1 MYKIVKSSDNGLDE
15 LELDN
20 LEKGYWLDIVA
31 PSEEELQEVAAAT
44 GIQMDFLSAALDE
57 EEKSRIEVED
67 DQILILVDIPFFRS
81 NKDYDTLPLGIIITE
96 NGITTVCLEANGVTA
111 DFGSHNAR
119 LFSTFKKT
127 RFLFQIL
134 YKSATLYLKY
144 IRIIIKRTDE
154 LEIHLRQSMENN
166 ELFNLLD
173 LQKSLTYFSTSLR
186 SNSIVM
192 ERLLRLRNANA
203 SASQHLIKVYE
214 EDEDLLDD
222 VIIEYK
228 QAVEM
233 VEMYS
238 HILNSMMEVFA
249 SIISNN
255 LNLVMKFLASVTI
268 LLAIPTLISG
278 LWGMNV
284 HVPFADSPYGFPIVV
299 CLAFVVAIGSAL
311 FLWKR
316 RMF

>member
-1 MYKIVKSSDNGLDE
+1 MYKIMKSTDTCLDE
-15 LELDN
+15 LEIDR
-20 LEKGYWLDIVA
+20 LEKGCWIDVVA
-31 PSEEELQEVAAAT
+31 PSEEELQEIAAAT
-44 GIQMDFLSAALDE
+44 KIQMDFLTAPLDE
-57 EEKSRIEVED
+57 EEKSRIEIED
-67 DQILILVDIPFFRS
+67 DQILVLVDIPFLRS

-96 NGITTVCLEANGVTA
+96 NCITTVCLEPNAVTA
-111 DFGSHNAR
+111 EFGSHNTK

-134 YKSATLYLKY
+134 FKSATLYLKY
-144 IRIIIKRTDE
+144 IRIIIRRTDE
-154 LEIHLRQSMENN
+154 LEKHLRQSMQNS

-186 SNSIVM
+186 SNYIVM
-192 ERLLRLRNANA
+192 EKLLRLRGATQ
-203 SASQHLIKVYE
+203 SRHLIKLYE
-214 EDEDLLDD
+214 EDEDLLED

-255 LNLVMKFLASVTI
+255 LNLVMKFLATMTI
-268 LLAIPTLISG
+268 VLAIPTLVSSM
-278 LWGMNV
+278 WGMNV
-284 HVPFADSPYGFPIVV
+284 PVPFADNPWGFAIV
-299 CLAFVVAIGSAL
+299 LTVALGVSGAAAYL
-311 FLWKR
+311 LWKR

>member
-1 MYKIVKSSDNGLDE
+1 MYKIVKSSDNSLDE
-15 LELDN
+15 LEIST
-20 LEKGYWLDIVA
+20 LEKGSWIDAVA
-31 PSEEELQEVAAAT
+31 PSEEELQEIAAAT
-44 GIQMDFLSAALDE
+44 NIQMDFLTAALDE
-57 EEKSRIEVED
+57 EEKSRIEIED
-67 DQILILVDIPFFRS
+67 DQILVLVDIPFLRS

-96 NGITTVCLEANGVTA
+96 NHIVTVCLEPNAVTA
-111 DFGSHNAR
+111 DFAAHNSR

-144 IRIIIKRTDE
+144 IRIIIRRTDE
-154 LEIHLRQSMENN
+154 LEQHLRQSMQNS

-186 SNSIVM
+186 GNYIIL
-192 ERLLRLRNANA
+192 EKLLRLR
-203 SASQHLIKVYE
+203 SATQSQHIVKLYE
-214 EDEDLLDD
+214 EDEDLLED

-268 LLAIPTLISG
+268 ILAIPTLISG

-284 HVPFADSPYGFPIVV
+284 EVPFAENPYGFMIV
-299 CLAFVVAIGSAL
+299 LSVALCVSGFASYL
-311 FLWKR
+311 LWKR

>member
-1 MYKIVKSSDNGLDE
+1 MYKIMKSTDTGLDE
-15 LELDN
+15 LEIDR
-20 LEKGYWLDIVA
+20 LEKGCWIDVVA
-31 PSEEELQEVAAAT
+31 PSEEELQEIAAAT
-44 GIQMDFLSAALDE
+44 KIQMDFLTAPLDE
-57 EEKSRIEVED
+57 EEKSRIEIED
-67 DQILILVDIPFFRS
+67 DQILVLVDIPFLRS

-96 NGITTVCLEANGVTA
+96 NCITTVCLEPNAVTA
-111 DFGSHNAR
+111 EFGSHNTK

-134 YKSATLYLKY
+134 FKSATLYLKY
-144 IRIIIKRTDE
+144 IRIIIRRTDE
-154 LEIHLRQSMENN
+154 LEKHLRQSMQNS

-186 SNSIVM
+186 SNYIVM
-192 ERLLRLRNANA
+192 EKLLRLRGATQ
-203 SASQHLIKVYE
+203 SRHLIKLYE
-214 EDEDLLDD
+214 EDEDLLED

-255 LNLVMKFLASVTI
+255 LNLVMKFLATMTI
-268 LLAIPTLISG
+268 VLAIPTLVSSM
-278 LWGMNV
+278 WGMNV
-284 HVPFADSPYGFPIVV
+284 PVPFANNPWGFAIV
-299 CLAFVVAIGSAL
+299 LTVALGVSGAAAYL
-311 FLWKR
+311 LWKH

>member
-1 MYKIVKSSDNGLDE
+1 I
-15 LELDN
+15 
-20 LEKGYWLDIVA
+20 
-31 PSEEELQEVAAAT
+31 AAAT
-44 GIQMDFLSAALDE
+44 KIQMDFLTAPLDE
-57 EEKSRIEVED
+57 EEKSRIEIED
-67 DQILILVDIPFFRS
+67 DQILILVDIPFLRS

-96 NGITTVCLEANGVTA
+96 SCITTVCLEPNAVTA
-111 DFGSHNAR
+111 EFGAHNTKMW
-119 LFSTFKKT
+119 STFKKT

-134 YKSATLYLKY
+134 FKSATLYLKY
-144 IRIIIKRTDE
+144 IRIIIRRTDE
-154 LEIHLRQSMENN
+154 LEKHLRQSMQNS

-186 SNSIVM
+186 SNYIVM
-192 ERLLRLRNANA
+192 EKLLRLR
-203 SASQHLIKVYE
+203 SATQSRHLIKLYE
-214 EDEDLLDD
+214 EDEDLLED

-255 LNLVMKFLASVTI
+255 LNLVMKFLATMTI
-268 LLAIPTLISG
+268 VLAIPTLVSSM
-278 LWGMNV
+278 WGMNV
-284 HVPFADSPYGFPIVV
+284 PVPFATNPWGFAIV
-299 CLAFVVAIGSAL
+299 LTFAL
-311 FLWKR
+311 GVSGAAAYLLWKR

>member
-1 MYKIVKSSDNGLDE
+1 MYKIMKSTDTGLDE
-15 LELDN
+15 LEIDR
-20 LEKGYWLDIVA
+20 LEKGCWIDVVA
-31 PSEEELQEVAAAT
+31 PSEEELQEIAAAT
-44 GIQMDFLSAALDE
+44 KIQMDFLTAPLDE
-57 EEKSRIEVED
+57 EEKSRIEIED
-67 DQILILVDIPFFRS
+67 DQILVLVDIPFLRS

-96 NGITTVCLEANGVTA
+96 NCITTVCLEPNAVTA
-111 DFGSHNAR
+111 EFGSHNTK

-134 YKSATLYLKY
+134 FKSATLYLKY
-144 IRIIIKRTDE
+144 IRIIIRRTDE
-154 LEIHLRQSMENN
+154 LEKHLRQSMQNS

-186 SNSIVM
+186 SNYIVM
-192 ERLLRLRNANA
+192 EKLLRLR
-203 SASQHLIKVYE
+203 SATQSRHLIKLYE
-214 EDEDLLDD
+214 EDEDLLED

-255 LNLVMKFLASVTI
+255 LNLVMKFLATMTI
-268 LLAIPTLISG
+268 VLAIPTLVSSM
-278 LWGMNV
+278 WGMNV
-284 HVPFADSPYGFPIVV
+284 PVPFANNPWGFAIV
-299 CLAFVVAIGSAL
+299 LTVALGVSGAAAYL
-311 FLWKR
+311 LWKR

>member
-1 MYKIVKSSDNGLDE
+1 MYKVVKSTDAGLDE
-15 LELDN
+15 LEIDR
-20 LEKGYWLDIVA
+20 LEKGCWIDVVA
-31 PSEEELQEVAAAT
+31 PSEEELQEIAAAT
-44 GIQMDFLSAALDE
+44 KIQMDFLTAPLDE
-57 EEKSRIEVED
+57 EEKSRIEIED
-67 DQILILVDIPFFRS
+67 DQILILVDIPFLRS

-96 NGITTVCLEANGVTA
+96 NCITTVCLEPNAVTA
-111 DFGSHNAR
+111 EFGAHNTKMW
-119 LFSTFKKT
+119 STFKKT

-134 YKSATLYLKY
+134 FKSATLYLKY
-144 IRIIIKRTDE
+144 IRIIIRRTDE
-154 LEIHLRQSMENN
+154 LEKHLRQSMQNS

-186 SNSIVM
+186 SNYIVM
-192 ERLLRLRNANA
+192 EKLLRLR
-203 SASQHLIKVYE
+203 SATQSRHLIKLYE
-214 EDEDLLDD
+214 EDEDLLED

-255 LNLVMKFLASVTI
+255 LNLVMKFLATMTI
-268 LLAIPTLISG
+268 VLAIPTLVSSM
-278 LWGMNV
+278 WGMNV
-284 HVPFADSPYGFPIVV
+284 PVPFANNPWGFAIV
-299 CLAFVVAIGSAL
+299 LTVALGVSGAAAYL
-311 FLWKR
+311 LWKR

>member
-1 MYKIVKSSDNGLDE
+1 MYKIMKSTDTGLDE
-15 LELDN
+15 LEIDR
-20 LEKGYWLDIVA
+20 LEKGCWIDVVA
-31 PSEEELQEVAAAT
+31 PSEEELQEIAAAT
-44 GIQMDFLSAALDE
+44 KIQMDFLTAPLDE
-57 EEKSRIEVED
+57 EEKSRIEIED
-67 DQILILVDIPFFRS
+67 DQILVLVDIPFLRS

-96 NGITTVCLEANGVTA
+96 NCITTVCLEPNAVTA
-111 DFGSHNAR
+111 EFGAHNTKI
-119 LFSTFKKT
+119 FSTFKKT

-134 YKSATLYLKY
+134 FKSATLYLKY
-144 IRIIIKRTDE
+144 IRIIIRRTDE
-154 LEIHLRQSMENN
+154 LEKHLRQSMQNS

-186 SNSIVM
+186 SNYIVM
-192 ERLLRLRNANA
+192 EKLLRLRGATQ
-203 SASQHLIKVYE
+203 SRHLIKLYE
-214 EDEDLLDD
+214 EDEDLLED

-255 LNLVMKFLASVTI
+255 LNLVMKFLATMTI
-268 LLAIPTLISG
+268 VLAIPTLVSSM
-278 LWGMNV
+278 WGMNV
-284 HVPFADSPYGFPIVV
+284 PVPFANNPWGFAIV
-299 CLAFVVAIGSAL
+299 LTFAL
-311 FLWKR
+311 GVSGAAAYLLWKR

>member
-1 MYKIVKSSDNGLDE
+1 MYKVMNSTDTGLDE
-15 LELDN
+15 LEIDR
-20 LEKGYWLDIVA
+20 LEKGCWIDVVA
-31 PSEEELQEVAAAT
+31 PSEEELQEIAAAT
-44 GIQMDFLSAALDE
+44 KIQMDFLTAPLDE
-57 EEKSRIEVED
+57 EEKSRIEIED
-67 DQILILVDIPFFRS
+67 DQILVLVDIPFLRS

-96 NGITTVCLEANGVTA
+96 NFITTVCLEPNAVTA
-111 DFGSHNAR
+111 EFGAHNTKI
-119 LFSTFKKT
+119 FSTFKKT

-134 YKSATLYLKY
+134 FKSATLYLKY
-144 IRIIIKRTDE
+144 IRIIIRRTDE
-154 LEIHLRQSMENN
+154 LEKHLRQSMQNS

-186 SNSIVM
+186 SNYIVM
-192 ERLLRLRNANA
+192 EKLLRLR
-203 SASQHLIKVYE
+203 SATQSRHLIKLYE
-214 EDEDLLDD
+214 EDEDLLED

-255 LNLVMKFLASVTI
+255 LNLVMKFLATMTI
-268 LLAIPTLISG
+268 VLAIPTLVSSM
-278 LWGMNV
+278 WGMNV
-284 HVPFADSPYGFPIVV
+284 PVPFADNPWGFAIV
-299 CLAFVVAIGSAL
+299 LTVALGVSGAAAYL
-311 FLWKR
+311 LWKR

>member
-1 MYKIVKSSDNGLDE
+1 MYKIVKSTDAGLDE
-15 LELDN
+15 LEIDR
-20 LEKGYWLDIVA
+20 LEKGCWIDVVA
-31 PSEEELQEVAAAT
+31 PSEEELQEIAAAT
-44 GIQMDFLSAALDE
+44 KIQMDFLTAPLDE
-57 EEKSRIEVED
+57 EEKSRMEIED
-67 DQILILVDIPFFRS
+67 DQMLILVDIPFLRS

-96 NGITTVCLEANGVTA
+96 NCITTVCLEPNAVTA
-111 DFGSHNAR
+111 EFGPHNTKF
-119 LFSTFKKT
+119 FSTFKKT

-134 YKSATLYLKY
+134 FKSATLYLKY
-144 IRIIIKRTDE
+144 IRIIIRRTDE
-154 LEIHLRQSMENN
+154 LEKHLRQSMQNS

-186 SNSIVM
+186 SNYIVM
-192 ERLLRLRNANA
+192 EKLLRLR
-203 SASQHLIKVYE
+203 SATQSRHLVKLYE
-214 EDEDLLDD
+214 EDEDLLED

-255 LNLVMKFLASVTI
+255 LNLVMKFLATMTI
-268 LLAIPTLISG
+268 VLAIPTLVSSM
-278 LWGMNV
+278 WGMNV
-284 HVPFADSPYGFPIVV
+284 PVPFANSPWGFAIVLV
-299 CLAFVVAIGSAL
+299 FAL
-311 FLWKR
+311 GVSGAAAYLLWKR

>member
-1 MYKIVKSSDNGLDE
+1 MYKVVKSTDAGLDE
-15 LELDN
+15 LELDR
-20 LEKGYWLDIVA
+20 LEKGCWIDVVA
-31 PSEEELQEVAAAT
+31 PSEEELQEIAAAT
-44 GIQMDFLSAALDE
+44 KIQMDFLTAPLDE
-57 EEKSRIEVED
+57 EEKSRIEIED
-67 DQILILVDIPFFRS
+67 DQILILVDIPFLRS

-96 NGITTVCLEANGVTA
+96 NCITTVCLEPNAVTA
-111 DFGSHNAR
+111 EFGAHNTK

-134 YKSATLYLKY
+134 FKSATLYLKY
-144 IRIIIKRTDE
+144 IRIIIRRTDE
-154 LEIHLRQSMENN
+154 LEKHLRQSMQNS

-186 SNSIVM
+186 SNYIVM
-192 ERLLRLRNANA
+192 EKLLRLR
-203 SASQHLIKVYE
+203 SATQSRHLIKLYE
-214 EDEDLLDD
+214 EDEDLLED

-255 LNLVMKFLASVTI
+255 LNLVMKFLATMTI
-268 LLAIPTLISG
+268 VLAIPTLVSSM
-278 LWGMNV
+278 WGMNV
-284 HVPFADSPYGFPIVV
+284 PVPFANNPWGFAIV
-299 CLAFVVAIGSAL
+299 LTFAL
-311 FLWKR
+311 GVSGAAAYLLWKR

>member
-1 MYKIVKSSDNGLDE
+1 MYKILKSTDYGLDE
-15 LELDN
+15 IEIDR
-20 LEKGYWLDIVA
+20 LEKGCWIDVVA
-31 PSEEELQEVAAAT
+31 PSEEELQEIAAAT
-44 GIQMDFLSAALDE
+44 KIQMDFLTAPLDE
-57 EEKSRIEVED
+57 EEKSRIEIED
-67 DQILILVDIPFFRS
+67 DQILVLVDIPFLRS

-96 NGITTVCLEANGVTA
+96 NCITTVCLEPNAVTA
-111 DFGSHNAR
+111 EFGSHNTK

-134 YKSATLYLKY
+134 FKSATLYLKY
-144 IRIIIKRTDE
+144 IRIIIRRTDE
-154 LEIHLRQSMENN
+154 LEKHLRQSMQNS

-186 SNSIVM
+186 SNYIVM
-192 ERLLRLRNANA
+192 EKLLRLR
-203 SASQHLIKVYE
+203 SATQSRHLIKLYE
-214 EDEDLLDD
+214 EDEDLLED

-255 LNLVMKFLASVTI
+255 LNLVMKFLATMTI
-268 LLAIPTLISG
+268 VLAIPTLVSSM
-278 LWGMNV
+278 WGMNV
-284 HVPFADSPYGFPIVV
+284 PVPFANNPWGFAIV
-299 CLAFVVAIGSAL
+299 LTVALGVSGAAAYL
-311 FLWKR
+311 LWKR

>member
-1 MYKIVKSSDNGLDE
+1 MYKIMKSTENGLDE
-15 LELDN
+15 LELSG
-20 LEKGYWLDIVA
+20 LEKGCWIDVVA
-31 PSEEELQEVAAAT
+31 PSEEELQEIAAAT
-44 GIQMDFLSAALDE
+44 KIQMDFLTAPLDE
-57 EEKSRIEVED
+57 EEKSRIEIED
-67 DQILILVDIPFFRS
+67 DQILVLVDIPFLRS

-96 NGITTVCLEANGVTA
+96 NYITTVCLEPNAVTA
-111 DFGSHNAR
+111 EFGAHNTKI
-119 LFSTFKKT
+119 FSTFKKT

-134 YKSATLYLKY
+134 FKSATLYLKY
-144 IRIIIKRTDE
+144 IRIIIRRTDE
-154 LEIHLRQSMENN
+154 LEKHLRQSMQNS

-186 SNSIVM
+186 SNYIVM
-192 ERLLRLRNANA
+192 EKLLRLR
-203 SASQHLIKVYE
+203 SATQSRHLIKLYE
-214 EDEDLLDD
+214 EDEDLLED

-255 LNLVMKFLASVTI
+255 LNLVMKFLATMTI
-268 LLAIPTLISG
+268 VLAIPTLVSSM
-278 LWGMNV
+278 WGMNV
-284 HVPFADSPYGFPIVV
+284 PVPFADNPWGFAIV
-299 CLAFVVAIGSAL
+299 LTVALGVSGAAAYL
-311 FLWKR
+311 LWKR

>member
-1 MYKIVKSSDNGLDE
+1 MYKIVKSTDSGLDE
-15 LELDN
+15 LEIDR
-20 LEKGYWLDIVA
+20 LEKGCWIDVVA
-31 PSEEELQEVAAAT
+31 PSEEELQEIAKAT
-44 GIQMDFLSAALDE
+44 KIQMDFLTAPLDE
-57 EEKSRIEVED
+57 EEKSRIEIED
-67 DQILILVDIPFFRS
+67 DQILVLVDIPFLRS

-96 NGITTVCLEANGVTA
+96 NCITTVCLEPNAVTA
-111 DFGSHNAR
+111 EFGSHNTKI
-119 LFSTFKKT
+119 FSTFKKT

-134 YKSATLYLKY
+134 FKSATLYLKY
-144 IRIIIKRTDE
+144 IRIIIRRTDE
-154 LEIHLRQSMENN
+154 LEKHLRQSMQNS

-186 SNSIVM
+186 SNYIVM
-192 ERLLRLRNANA
+192 EKLLRLRGATQ
-203 SASQHLIKVYE
+203 SRHLIKLYE
-214 EDEDLLDD
+214 EDEDLLED

-255 LNLVMKFLASVTI
+255 LNLVMKFLATMTI
-268 LLAIPTLISG
+268 VLAIPTLVSSM
-278 LWGMNV
+278 WGMNV
-284 HVPFADSPYGFPIVV
+284 PVPFADNPWGFAIV
-299 CLAFVVAIGSAL
+299 LTVALGVSGAAAYL
-311 FLWKR
+311 LWKR

>member
-1 MYKIVKSSDNGLDE
+1 MYKVVKSTDAGLDE
-15 LELDN
+15 LEIDR
-20 LEKGYWLDIVA
+20 LEKGCWIDVVE
-31 PSEEELQEVAAAT
+31 PSEEELQEIAAAT
-44 GIQMDFLSAALDE
+44 KIQMDFLTAPLDE
-57 EEKSRIEVED
+57 EEKSRIEIED
-67 DQILILVDIPFFRS
+67 DQILILVDIPFLRS

-96 NGITTVCLEANGVTA
+96 NCITTVCLEPNAVTA
-111 DFGSHNAR
+111 EFGAHNTKMW
-119 LFSTFKKT
+119 STFKKT

-134 YKSATLYLKY
+134 FKSATLYLKY
-144 IRIIIKRTDE
+144 IRIIIRRTDE
-154 LEIHLRQSMENN
+154 LEKHLRQSMQNS

-186 SNSIVM
+186 SNYIVM
-192 ERLLRLRNANA
+192 EKLLRLR
-203 SASQHLIKVYE
+203 SATQSRHLIKLYE
-214 EDEDLLDD
+214 EDEDLLED

-255 LNLVMKFLASVTI
+255 LNLVMKFLATMTI
-268 LLAIPTLISG
+268 VLAIPTLVSSM
-278 LWGMNV
+278 WGMNV
-284 HVPFADSPYGFPIVV
+284 PVPFANNPWGFAIV
-299 CLAFVVAIGSAL
+299 LTFAL
-311 FLWKR
+311 GVSGAAAYLLWKR

>member
-1 MYKIVKSSDNGLDE
+1 MYKVMKSTDTGLDE
-15 LELDN
+15 LEIDR
-20 LEKGYWLDIVA
+20 LEKGCWIDVVA
-31 PSEEELQEVAAAT
+31 PSEEELQEIAAAT
-44 GIQMDFLSAALDE
+44 KIQMDFLTAPLDE
-57 EEKSRIEVED
+57 EEKSRIEIED
-67 DQILILVDIPFFRS
+67 DQILVLVDIPFLRS

-96 NGITTVCLEANGVTA
+96 NYITTVCLEPNAVTA
-111 DFGSHNAR
+111 EFGAHNTKI
-119 LFSTFKKT
+119 FSTFKKT

-134 YKSATLYLKY
+134 FKSATLYLKY
-144 IRIIIKRTDE
+144 IRIIIRRTDE
-154 LEIHLRQSMENN
+154 LEKHLRQSMQNS

-186 SNSIVM
+186 SNYIVM
-192 ERLLRLRNANA
+192 EKLLRLR
-203 SASQHLIKVYE
+203 SATQSRHLIKLYE
-214 EDEDLLDD
+214 EDEDLLED

-255 LNLVMKFLASVTI
+255 LNLVMKFLATMTI
-268 LLAIPTLISG
+268 VLAIPTLVSSM
-278 LWGMNV
+278 WGMNV
-284 HVPFADSPYGFPIVV
+284 PVPFADNPWGFAIV
-299 CLAFVVAIGSAL
+299 LTVALGVSGAAAYL
-311 FLWKR
+311 LWKR

>member
-1 MYKIVKSSDNGLDE
+1 MYKITRSTDNGLDE
-15 LELDN
+15 LEIDR
-20 LEKGYWLDIVA
+20 LEKGCWIDVVA
-31 PSEEELQEVAAAT
+31 PSEEELQGIAAAT
-44 GIQMDFLSAALDE
+44 KIQMDFLTAPLDE
-57 EEKSRIEVED
+57 EEKSRIEIED
-67 DQILILVDIPFFRS
+67 DQILILVDIPFLRS

-96 NGITTVCLEANGVTA
+96 NCITTVCLEPNAVTA
-111 DFGSHNAR
+111 EFGAHNTKMW
-119 LFSTFKKT
+119 STFKKT

-134 YKSATLYLKY
+134 FKSATLYLKY
-144 IRIIIKRTDE
+144 IRIIIRRTDE
-154 LEIHLRQSMENN
+154 LEKHLRQSMQNS

-186 SNSIVM
+186 SNYIVM
-192 ERLLRLRNANA
+192 EKLLRLR
-203 SASQHLIKVYE
+203 SATQARHLIKLYE
-214 EDEDLLDD
+214 EDEDLLED

-255 LNLVMKFLASVTI
+255 LNLVMKFLATMTI
-268 LLAIPTLISG
+268 VLAIPTLVSSM
-278 LWGMNV
+278 WGMNV
-284 HVPFADSPYGFPIVV
+284 PVPFANNPWGFAIV
-299 CLAFVVAIGSAL
+299 LTFAL
-311 FLWKR
+311 GVSGAAAYLLWKR

>member
-1 MYKIVKSSDNGLDE
+1 MYKIMKSTDTGLDE
-15 LELDN
+15 LEIDR
-20 LEKGYWLDIVA
+20 LEKGCWIDVVA
-31 PSEEELQEVAAAT
+31 PSEEELQEIAAAT
-44 GIQMDFLSAALDE
+44 KIQMDFLTAPLDE
-57 EEKSRIEVED
+57 EEKSRIEIED
-67 DQILILVDIPFFRS
+67 DQILVLVDIPFLRS

-96 NGITTVCLEANGVTA
+96 NCITTVCLEPNAVTA
-111 DFGSHNAR
+111 EFGSHNTKI
-119 LFSTFKKT
+119 FSTFKKT

-134 YKSATLYLKY
+134 FKSATLYLKY
-144 IRIIIKRTDE
+144 IRIIIRRTDE
-154 LEIHLRQSMENN
+154 LEKHLRQSMQNS

-186 SNSIVM
+186 SNYIVM
-192 ERLLRLRNANA
+192 EKLLRLRAA
-203 SASQHLIKVYE
+203 TQSRHLIKLYE
-214 EDEDLLDD
+214 EDEDLLED

-255 LNLVMKFLASVTI
+255 LNLVMKFLATMTI
-268 LLAIPTLISG
+268 VLAIPTLVSSM
-278 LWGMNV
+278 WGMNV
-284 HVPFADSPYGFPIVV
+284 PVPFANNPWGFAIV
-299 CLAFVVAIGSAL
+299 LTVALGVSGAAAYL
-311 FLWKR
+311 LWKR

>member
-1 MYKIVKSSDNGLDE
+1 M
-15 LELDN
+15 
-20 LEKGYWLDIVA
+20 A
-31 PSEEELQEVAAAT
+31 PSEEELQEIAAAT
-44 GIQMDFLSAALDE
+44 KIQMDFLTAPLDE
-57 EEKSRIEVED
+57 EEKSRIEIED
-67 DQILILVDIPFFRS
+67 DQILILVDIPFLRS

-96 NGITTVCLEANGVTA
+96 NCITTVCLEPNAVTA
-111 DFGSHNAR
+111 EFGAHNTKMW
-119 LFSTFKKT
+119 STFKKT

-134 YKSATLYLKY
+134 FKSATLYLKY
-144 IRIIIKRTDE
+144 IRIIIRRTDE
-154 LEIHLRQSMENN
+154 LEKHLRQSMQNS

-186 SNSIVM
+186 SNYIVM
-192 ERLLRLRNANA
+192 EKLLRLR
-203 SASQHLIKVYE
+203 SATQSRHLIKLYE
-214 EDEDLLDD
+214 EDEDLLED

-255 LNLVMKFLASVTI
+255 LNLVMKFLATMTI
-268 LLAIPTLISG
+268 VLAIPTLVSSM
-278 LWGMNV
+278 WGMNV
-284 HVPFADSPYGFPIVV
+284 PVPFANNPWGFAIV
-299 CLAFVVAIGSAL
+299 LIFAL
-311 FLWKR
+311 GVSGAAAYLLWKR

>member
-1 MYKIVKSSDNGLDE
+1 MYKIVKSTDAGLDE
-15 LELDN
+15 LEIDR
-20 LEKGYWLDIVA
+20 LEKGCWIDVVA
-31 PSEEELQEVAAAT
+31 PSEEELQEIAAAT
-44 GIQMDFLSAALDE
+44 KIQMDFLTAPLDE
-57 EEKSRIEVED
+57 EEKSRIEIED
-67 DQILILVDIPFFRS
+67 DQILVLVDIPFLRS

-96 NGITTVCLEANGVTA
+96 NCITTVCLEPNAVTA
-111 DFGSHNAR
+111 EFGSHNTK

-134 YKSATLYLKY
+134 FKSATLYLKY
-144 IRIIIKRTDE
+144 IRIIIRRTDE
-154 LEIHLRQSMENN
+154 LEKHLRQSMQNS

-186 SNSIVM
+186 SNYIVM
-192 ERLLRLRNANA
+192 EKLLRLRGATQ
-203 SASQHLIKVYE
+203 SRHLIKLYE
-214 EDEDLLDD
+214 EDEDLLED

-255 LNLVMKFLASVTI
+255 LNLVMKFLATMTI
-268 LLAIPTLISG
+268 VLAIPTLVSSM
-278 LWGMNV
+278 WGMNV
-284 HVPFADSPYGFPIVV
+284 PVPFANNPWGFAIV
-299 CLAFVVAIGSAL
+299 LTFAL
-311 FLWKR
+311 GVSGAAAYLLWKR

>member
-1 MYKIVKSSDNGLDE
+1 MYKVVKSTDVGLDE
-15 LELDN
+15 LEIDR
-20 LEKGYWLDIVA
+20 LEKGCWIDVVA
-31 PSEEELQEVAAAT
+31 PSEEELQEIAAAT
-44 GIQMDFLSAALDE
+44 KIQMDFLTAPLDE
-57 EEKSRIEVED
+57 EEKSRIEIED
-67 DQILILVDIPFFRS
+67 DQILILVDIPFLRS

-96 NGITTVCLEANGVTA
+96 NCITTVCLEPNAVTA
-111 DFGSHNAR
+111 EFGAHNTKMW
-119 LFSTFKKT
+119 STFKKT

-134 YKSATLYLKY
+134 FKSATLYLKY
-144 IRIIIKRTDE
+144 IRIIIRRTDE
-154 LEIHLRQSMENN
+154 LEKHLRQSMQNS

-186 SNSIVM
+186 SNYIVM
-192 ERLLRLRNANA
+192 EKLLRLR
-203 SASQHLIKVYE
+203 SATQSRHLIKLYE
-214 EDEDLLDD
+214 EDEDLLED

-255 LNLVMKFLASVTI
+255 LNLVMKFLATMTI
-268 LLAIPTLISG
+268 VLAIPTLVSSM
-278 LWGMNV
+278 WGMNV
-284 HVPFADSPYGFPIVV
+284 PVPFANNPWGFAIV
-299 CLAFVVAIGSAL
+299 LTFAL
-311 FLWKR
+311 GVSGAAAYLLWKR

>member
-1 MYKIVKSSDNGLDE
+1 MYKIMKSTETGLDE
-15 LELDN
+15 LEIDR
-20 LEKGYWLDIVA
+20 LEKGCWIDVVA
-31 PSEEELQEVAAAT
+31 PSEEELQEIAAAT
-44 GIQMDFLSAALDE
+44 KIQMDFLTAPLDE
-57 EEKSRIEVED
+57 EEKSRIEIED
-67 DQILILVDIPFFRS
+67 DQILVLVDIPFLRS

-96 NGITTVCLEANGVTA
+96 NFITTVCLEPNAVTA
-111 DFGSHNAR
+111 EFGAHNTKI
-119 LFSTFKKT
+119 FSTFKKT

-134 YKSATLYLKY
+134 FKSATLYLKY
-144 IRIIIKRTDE
+144 IRIIIRRTDE
-154 LEIHLRQSMENN
+154 LEKHLRQSMQNS

-186 SNSIVM
+186 SNYIVM
-192 ERLLRLRNANA
+192 EKLLRLR
-203 SASQHLIKVYE
+203 SATQSRHLIKLYE
-214 EDEDLLDD
+214 EDEDLLED

-255 LNLVMKFLASVTI
+255 LNLVMKFLATMTI
-268 LLAIPTLISG
+268 VLASPTLVSSM
-278 LWGMNV
+278 WGMNV
-284 HVPFADSPYGFPIVV
+284 PVPFADNPWGFAIV
-299 CLAFVVAIGSAL
+299 LTVALGVSGAAAYL
-311 FLWKR
+311 LWKR

>member
-1 MYKIVKSSDNGLDE
+1 MYKVVKSTDAGLDE
-15 LELDN
+15 LEIDR
-20 LEKGYWLDIVA
+20 LEKGCWIDVVA
-31 PSEEELQEVAAAT
+31 PSEEELQEIAAAT
-44 GIQMDFLSAALDE
+44 KIQMDFLTAPLDE
-57 EEKSRIEVED
+57 EEKSRIEIED
-67 DQILILVDIPFFRS
+67 DQILVLVDIPFLRS

-96 NGITTVCLEANGVTA
+96 NCITTVCLEPNAVTA
-111 DFGSHNAR
+111 EFGSHNTK

-134 YKSATLYLKY
+134 FKSATLYLKY
-144 IRIIIKRTDE
+144 IRIIIRRTDE
-154 LEIHLRQSMENN
+154 LEKHLRQSMQNS

-186 SNSIVM
+186 SNYIVM
-192 ERLLRLRNANA
+192 EKLLRLRGATQ
-203 SASQHLIKVYE
+203 SRHLIKLYE
-214 EDEDLLDD
+214 EDEDLLED

-255 LNLVMKFLASVTI
+255 LNLVMKFLATMTI
-268 LLAIPTLISG
+268 VLAIPTLVSSM
-278 LWGMNV
+278 WGMNV
-284 HVPFADSPYGFPIVV
+284 PVPFANNPWGFAIV
-299 CLAFVVAIGSAL
+299 LTFAL
-311 FLWKR
+311 GVSGAAAYLLWKR

>member
-1 MYKIVKSSDNGLDE
+1 MKSTENGLDE
-15 LELDN
+15 LELAG
-20 LEKGYWLDIVA
+20 LEKGCWIDVVA
-31 PSEEELQEVAAAT
+31 PSEEELQEIAAAT
-44 GIQMDFLSAALDE
+44 KIQMDFLTAPLDE
-57 EEKSRIEVED
+57 EEKSRIEIED
-67 DQILILVDIPFFRS
+67 DQILVLVDIPFLRS

-96 NGITTVCLEANGVTA
+96 NFITTVCLEPNAVTA
-111 DFGSHNAR
+111 EFDAHNTKI
-119 LFSTFKKT
+119 FSTFKKT

-134 YKSATLYLKY
+134 FKSATLYLKY
-144 IRIIIKRTDE
+144 IRIIIRRTDE
-154 LEIHLRQSMENN
+154 LEKHLRQSMQNS

-186 SNSIVM
+186 SNYIVM
-192 ERLLRLRNANA
+192 EKLLRLR
-203 SASQHLIKVYE
+203 SATQSRHLIKLYE
-214 EDEDLLDD
+214 EDEDLLED

-255 LNLVMKFLASVTI
+255 LNLVMKFLATMTI
-268 LLAIPTLISG
+268 VLAIPTLVSSM
-278 LWGMNV
+278 WGMNV
-284 HVPFADSPYGFPIVV
+284 PVPFANNPWGFAIV
-299 CLAFVVAIGSAL
+299 LTVALGVSGAAAYL
-311 FLWKR
+311 LWKR

>member
-1 MYKIVKSSDNGLDE
+1 MYKILKSTDYGLDE
-15 LELDN
+15 IEIDR
-20 LEKGYWLDIVA
+20 LEKGCWIDVVA
-31 PSEEELQEVAAAT
+31 PSEEELQEIAAAT
-44 GIQMDFLSAALDE
+44 KILMDFLTAPLDE
-57 EEKSRIEVED
+57 EEKSRIEIED
-67 DQILILVDIPFFRS
+67 DQILVLVDIPFLRS

-96 NGITTVCLEANGVTA
+96 NCITTVCLEPNAVTA
-111 DFGSHNAR
+111 EFGSHNTK

-134 YKSATLYLKY
+134 FKSATLYLKY
-144 IRIIIKRTDE
+144 IRIIIRRTDE
-154 LEIHLRQSMENN
+154 LEKHLRQSMQNS

-186 SNSIVM
+186 SNYIVM
-192 ERLLRLRNANA
+192 EKLLRLRGATQ
-203 SASQHLIKVYE
+203 SRHLIKLYE
-214 EDEDLLDD
+214 EDEDLLED

-255 LNLVMKFLASVTI
+255 LNLVMKFLATMTI
-268 LLAIPTLISG
+268 VLAIPTLVSSM
-278 LWGMNV
+278 WGMNV
-284 HVPFADSPYGFPIVV
+284 PVPFANNPWGFAIV
-299 CLAFVVAIGSAL
+299 LTVALGVSGAAAYL
-311 FLWKR
+311 LWKR

>member
-1 MYKIVKSSDNGLDE
+1 MYKIMKSTENGLDE
-15 LELDN
+15 LELAG
-20 LEKGYWLDIVA
+20 LEKGCWIDVVA
-31 PSEEELQEVAAAT
+31 PSEEELQEIAAAT
-44 GIQMDFLSAALDE
+44 KIQMDFLTAPLDE
-57 EEKSRIEVED
+57 EEKSRIEIED
-67 DQILILVDIPFFRS
+67 DQILVLVDIPFLRS

-96 NGITTVCLEANGVTA
+96 NYITTVCLEPNAVTA
-111 DFGSHNAR
+111 EFGAHNTKI
-119 LFSTFKKT
+119 FSTFKKT

-134 YKSATLYLKY
+134 FKSATLYLKY
-144 IRIIIKRTDE
+144 IRIIIRRTDE
-154 LEIHLRQSMENN
+154 LEKHLRQSMQNS

-186 SNSIVM
+186 SNYIVM
-192 ERLLRLRNANA
+192 EKLLRLR
-203 SASQHLIKVYE
+203 SATQSRHLIKLYE
-214 EDEDLLDD
+214 EDEDLLED

-255 LNLVMKFLASVTI
+255 LNLVMKFLATMTI
-268 LLAIPTLISG
+268 VLAIPTLVSSM
-278 LWGMNV
+278 WGMNV
-284 HVPFADSPYGFPIVV
+284 PVPFANNPWGFAIV
-299 CLAFVVAIGSAL
+299 LTVALGVSGAAAYL
-311 FLWKR
+311 LWKR

>member
-1 MYKIVKSSDNGLDE
+1 MYKIMKSTETGLDE
-15 LELDN
+15 LEIDR
-20 LEKGYWLDIVA
+20 LEKGCWIDVVA
-31 PSEEELQEVAAAT
+31 PSEEELQEIAVAT
-44 GIQMDFLSAALDE
+44 KIQMDFLTAPLDE
-57 EEKSRIEVED
+57 EEKSRIEIED
-67 DQILILVDIPFFRS
+67 DQILVLVDIPFLRS

-96 NGITTVCLEANGVTA
+96 NFITTVCLEPNAVTA
-111 DFGSHNAR
+111 EFGAHNTKI
-119 LFSTFKKT
+119 FSTFKKT

-134 YKSATLYLKY
+134 FKSATLYLKY
-144 IRIIIKRTDE
+144 IRIIIRRTDE
-154 LEIHLRQSMENN
+154 LEKHLRQSMQNS

-186 SNSIVM
+186 SNYIVM
-192 ERLLRLRNANA
+192 EKLLRLR
-203 SASQHLIKVYE
+203 SATQSRHLIKLYE
-214 EDEDLLDD
+214 EDEDLLED

-255 LNLVMKFLASVTI
+255 LNLVMKFLATMTI
-268 LLAIPTLISG
+268 VLAIPTLVSSM
-278 LWGMNV
+278 WGMNV
-284 HVPFADSPYGFPIVV
+284 PVPFADNPWGFAIV
-299 CLAFVVAIGSAL
+299 LTVALGVSGAAAYL
-311 FLWKR
+311 LWKR

>member
-1 MYKIVKSSDNGLDE
+1 MYKITRSTNNGLDE
-15 LELDN
+15 LEIDR
-20 LEKGYWLDIVA
+20 LEKGCWIDVVA
-31 PSEEELQEVAAAT
+31 PSEEELQEIAAAT
-44 GIQMDFLSAALDE
+44 KIQMDFLTAPLDE
-57 EEKSRIEVED
+57 EEKSRIEIED
-67 DQILILVDIPFFRS
+67 DQILILVDIPFLRS

-96 NGITTVCLEANGVTA
+96 NCITTVCLEPNAVTA
-111 DFGSHNAR
+111 EFGAHNTKMW
-119 LFSTFKKT
+119 STFKKT

-134 YKSATLYLKY
+134 FKSATLYLKY
-144 IRIIIKRTDE
+144 IRIIIRRTDE
-154 LEIHLRQSMENN
+154 LEKHLRQSMQNS

-186 SNSIVM
+186 SNYIVM
-192 ERLLRLRNANA
+192 EKLLRLR
-203 SASQHLIKVYE
+203 SATQSRHLIKLYE
-214 EDEDLLDD
+214 EDEDLLED

-255 LNLVMKFLASVTI
+255 LNLVMKFLATMTI
-268 LLAIPTLISG
+268 VLAIPTLVSSM
-278 LWGMNV
+278 WGMNV
-284 HVPFADSPYGFPIVV
+284 PVPFANNPWGFAIV
-299 CLAFVVAIGSAL
+299 LTFAL
-311 FLWKR
+311 GVSGAAAYLLWKR

>member
-1 MYKIVKSSDNGLDE
+1 MYKIMKSTETGLDE
-15 LELDN
+15 LEIDR
-20 LEKGYWLDIVA
+20 LEKGCWIDVVA
-31 PSEEELQEVAAAT
+31 PSEEELQEIAAAT
-44 GIQMDFLSAALDE
+44 KIQMDFLTAPLDE
-57 EEKSRIEVED
+57 EEKSRIEIED
-67 DQILILVDIPFFRS
+67 DQILVLVDIPFLRS

-96 NGITTVCLEANGVTA
+96 NYITTVCLEPNAVTA
-111 DFGSHNAR
+111 EFGAHNTKI
-119 LFSTFKKT
+119 FSTFKKT

-134 YKSATLYLKY
+134 FKSATLYLKY
-144 IRIIIKRTDE
+144 IRIIIRRTDE
-154 LEIHLRQSMENN
+154 LEKHLRQSMQNS

-186 SNSIVM
+186 SNYIVM
-192 ERLLRLRNANA
+192 EKLLRLR
-203 SASQHLIKVYE
+203 SATQSRHLIKLYE
-214 EDEDLLDD
+214 EDEDLLED

-255 LNLVMKFLASVTI
+255 LNLVMKFLATMTI
-268 LLAIPTLISG
+268 VLAIPTLVSSM
-278 LWGMNV
+278 WGMNV
-284 HVPFADSPYGFPIVV
+284 PVPFADNPWGFAIV
-299 CLAFVVAIGSAL
+299 LTVALGVSGAAAYL
-311 FLWKR
+311 LWKR